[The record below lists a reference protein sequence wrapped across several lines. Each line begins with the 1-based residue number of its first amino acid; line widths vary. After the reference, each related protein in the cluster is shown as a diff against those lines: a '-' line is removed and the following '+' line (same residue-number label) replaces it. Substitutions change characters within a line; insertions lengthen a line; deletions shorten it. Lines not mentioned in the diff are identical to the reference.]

1 MYAAPASTT
10 GALGEGDGAGVGGR
24 SVARGP
30 AVCCGTGDAV
40 CAWLEAAGVV
50 TGVGDGRGVGDGL
63 GCDVGVG
70 FGVGEGLGAGV
81 GVGVGFGAGVGV
93 AVGGGEASAI

>member
-10 GALGEGDGAGVGGR
+10 GALEGDGAGTGGR
-24 SVARGP
+24 SVGGGP
-30 AVCCGTGDAV
+30 AVRRGADDAE
-40 CAWLEAAGVV
+40 CAFTEPGGVV
-50 TGVGDGRGVGDGL
+50 AGAGDGRGVGDGL
-63 GCDVGVG
+63 GVGVDIG
-70 FGVGEGLGAGV
+70 VGVGVGEGLGV

>member
-10 GALGEGDGAGVGGR
+10 GALEGDGAGTGGR
-24 SVARGP
+24 SVGCGP
-30 AVCCGTGDAV
+30 AVRRGADDAECGFTEPG
-40 CAWLEAAGVV
+40 GVV
-50 TGVGDGRGVGDGL
+50 AGAGDGRGVGDGL
-63 GCDVGVG
+63 GVGV
-70 FGVGEGLGAGV
+70 GVGEGLGV